1 MKDGFKKTAIR
12 MPSKMWDE
20 LTVVS
25 TKYGISNNSMMVL
38 LIGQMLENERKK
50 TEALSPA
57 GIGKI
62 MSELGINAEQLS
74 LFNKG

>member
-20 LTVVS
+20 LTEVS
-25 TKYGISNNSMMVL
+25 TRYGISNNSMMVL

-50 TEALSPA
+50 NAALSPE

-62 MSELGINAEQLS
+62 MTEMGINAEQLS